1 VTDAV
6 TVEAAVADAHRREWA
21 AVLAATVRVTRD
33 LDLAEECVQDA
44 YAAALRGWPAAGV
57 PGNPAAWLTITA
69 RRRAIDAIRRDA
81 ALRARLP
88 LLVVPEGGSAE
99 PPAGQSTAEA
109 AAARLSEAV
118 PDERLRLIFICCHPA
133 LAQEAQVALT
143 LRLVCGMSVPDIAR
157 AFLISEPTMA
167 ARITRAKKK
176 ISVARIPY
184 AIPRAAELSDRLTAV
199 LAVVHLLYTA
209 GHTAPSGPSLVRADL
224 VEQAMHLTRMLR
236 ELMPDSA
243 DVRGLHALLL
253 VTDARRATRTDADGR
268 LLRLSEQDR
277 SRWDSAALAEAHEVI
292 VSCLRAGPPGR
303 YVLQAAIA
311 ALYAEAPSYDQTDWP
326 QIVELYDRLLQVWP
340 SPVVA
345 LNRAVPLA
353 MVVGP
358 QTALAEVER
367 LNADGRLSGY
377 QYLHAIRADLLSR
390 LGRGD
395 EAAGAYQQA
404 LALTTNDAERAFLS
418 SQGAAGA
425 ADDACLGWKLLRRNL
440 SDGHRGVLFGMAKVL
455 FVVTGATYL
464 VLKDGTRYAT
474 GYWAEEFANPYKELT
489 DAGHEVVV
497 ATPGGVTPNVDMM
510 SLRPS
515 MAGGEQGALDLEAI
529 IRSAEVLRRPLKV
542 SDVRPE
548 DYDAIYFPGGHGPMQ
563 DLAFDAD
570 VGRLL
575 TAQLA
580 SGRPLAIVCHAP
592 AAILS
597 TRIGGVSPF
606 KGYRVTCFTNDEEE
620 AVGLASKTQ
629 WLLETELKEKVGV
642 QFSRGALWEP
652 FMVEDRNL
660 ITGQNPHSAAVLGE
674 RLLKVLG

>member
-1 VTDAV
+1 MAQYAILIYAHDSAHAPDA
-6 TVEAAVADAHRREWA
+6 TSADLETCDDHLDELAAGGSMLAAYALTPRDMATSVRADAITDGPFLESKEVVA
-21 AVLAATVRVTRD
+21 GFYVIKAPD
-33 LDLAEECVQDA
+33 L
-44 YAAALRGWPAAGV
+44 
-57 PGNPAAWLTITA
+57 
-69 RRRAIDAIRRDA
+69 DA
-81 ALRARLP
+81 ALAIARLNPVVRDGGGVEVRAR
-88 LLVVPEGGSAE
+88 
-99 PPAGQSTAEA
+99 
-109 AAARLSEAV
+109 
-118 PDERLRLIFICCHPA
+118 
-133 LAQEAQVALT
+133 
-143 LRLVCGMSVPDIAR
+143 
-157 AFLISEPTMA
+157 
-167 ARITRAKKK
+167 
-176 ISVARIPY
+176 
-184 AIPRAAELSDRLTAV
+184 
-199 LAVVHLLYTA
+199 
-209 GHTAPSGPSLVRADL
+209 
-224 VEQAMHLTRMLR
+224 
-236 ELMPDSA
+236 
-243 DVRGLHALLL
+243 
-253 VTDARRATRTDADGR
+253 
-268 LLRLSEQDR
+268 
-277 SRWDSAALAEAHEVI
+277 
-292 VSCLRAGPPGR
+292 
-303 YVLQAAIA
+303 
-311 ALYAEAPSYDQTDWP
+311 
-326 QIVELYDRLLQVWP
+326 
-340 SPVVA
+340 
-345 LNRAVPLA
+345 
-353 MVVGP
+353 
-358 QTALAEVER
+358 
-367 LNADGRLSGY
+367 
-377 QYLHAIRADLLSR
+377 
-390 LGRGD
+390 
-395 EAAGAYQQA
+395 AYRQA

-418 SQGAAGA
+418 SQGAEGA